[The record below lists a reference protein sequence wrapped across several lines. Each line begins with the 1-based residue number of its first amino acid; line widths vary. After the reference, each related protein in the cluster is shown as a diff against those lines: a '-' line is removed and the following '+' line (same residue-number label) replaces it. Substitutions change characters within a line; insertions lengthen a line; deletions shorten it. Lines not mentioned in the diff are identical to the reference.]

1 MSPVNN
7 QENFDVQKAHE
18 ELTAQELR
26 AGTKALLP
34 SWLLIFTWLLV
45 FWAGGYLIRYSGG
58 FRADI
63 FDEKL
68 ALDSIALSGPMTPA
82 DLLVLGKRAYSSNC
96 VACHQTTGL
105 GVPNQYPPL
114 VGSEFALGPADHASL
129 ILLHGLDGPVQVK
142 GETYNGAMPAWKDAL
157 TDAQIAGILS
167 YIRASWGNTAGP
179 VTVDQVKALREKYK
193 DRTNTWRAA
202 ELLAVPAGDAAPAAA
217 PEEASAD
224 AKEKS
229 SL

>member
-1 MSPVNN
+1 MNPVKT
-7 QENFDVQKAHE
+7 QENFDIQKAHE
-18 ELTAQELR
+18 EIIAQEAR
-26 AGTKALLP
+26 SGEKALLP

-45 FWAGGYLIRYSGG
+45 FWAGGYLMRYNGG

-68 ALDSIALSGPMTPA
+68 ALDSIAASGPMTPA

-114 VGSEFALGPADHASL
+114 VGSEFVLGPADHADL
-129 ILLHGLDGPVQVK
+129 ILLHGLDGPIKVK

-157 TDAQIAGILS
+157 TDAQIAGIVS
-167 YIRASWGNTAGP
+167 YIRSAWGNNAGP

-193 DRTNTWRAA
+193 DRANTWRAA
-202 ELLAVPAGDAAPAAA
+202 ELLAVPAEETVPA
-217 PEEASAD
+217 EVITEAKDKSA
-224 AKEKS
+224 S
-229 SL
+229 

>member
-1 MSPVNN
+1 MSLMNS

-18 ELTAQELR
+18 EIVSQEVR
-26 AGTKALLP
+26 SGEKALLP

-68 ALDSIALSGPMTPA
+68 ALDSIAASGPMTPA

-105 GVPNQYPPL
+105 GVPNQYPTL
-114 VGSEFALGPADHASL
+114 VGSEFVLGSADHMAL
-129 ILLHGLDGPVQVK
+129 ILLHGLDGPIKVK
-142 GETYNGAMPAWKDAL
+142 GEIYSGAMPAWKDAL
-157 TDAQIAGILS
+157 TDAQIAGIVS

-179 VTVDQVKALREKYK
+179 LTMDQVKGLREKYK
-193 DRTNTWRAA
+193 DKTDTWKAA
-202 ELLAVPAGDAAPAAA
+202 ALLAIPSDEAPAAA
-217 PEEASAD
+217 PAGTGTEV
-224 AKEKS
+224 KEKS
-229 SL
+229 SS